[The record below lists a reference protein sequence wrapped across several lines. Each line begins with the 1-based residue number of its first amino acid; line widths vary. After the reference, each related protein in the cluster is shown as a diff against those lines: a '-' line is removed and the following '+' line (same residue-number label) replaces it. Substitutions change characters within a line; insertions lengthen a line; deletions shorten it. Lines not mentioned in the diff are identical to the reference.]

1 MSLINDA
8 LKRAKE
14 AQRENTPSGVSPMR
28 PVEVKRQE
36 RDFSLVLPVV
46 IIFLI
51 VAAFLFIGLAMARHT
66 INNTDKKIAVAP
78 TMTVS
83 QPVAAAVAP
92 AANPP
97 PAVLPATNPPAPAAP
112 VSAPAPP
119 AEVVSPPAILTEP
132 PKPTLVQG
140 IAYDPVHPW
149 AIINGKT
156 VYVGDFVNGLRVA
169 AISRNSVTLVGNGQ
183 TNALVVGQQ

>member
-112 VSAPAPP
+112 

-156 VYVGDFVNGLRVA
+156 VYVGDFVNGRRVA